1 MAKKQYRL
9 TSNEAV
15 YSPGIVAW
23 AINGYCFE
31 DDRAK
36 LRNLMVK
43 TYNGLTEKAAH
54 KLLCGEVSYHIED
67 DAVVFE
73 IEEDG

>member
-1 MAKKQYRL
+1 MAKTQYRL
-9 TSNEAV
+9 TSSEAV

-31 DDRAK
+31 DDRVK

-43 TYNGLTEKAAH
+43 TYGLTEKAAH
-54 KLLCGEVSYHIED
+54 QLLSGEVPHRIED

-73 IEEDG
+73 IEEGG